1 MGLRGPLQS
10 APAISSVFKFE
21 EGEVEYRRGV
31 ERECW
36 ETEGGNVSRISLT
49 GILKVS
55 QTAFFFHLIGQNC
68 QFLSAGEAGKVTL
81 SSG

>member
-31 ERECW
+31 ERGELGDGGWEC
-36 ETEGGNVSRISLT
+36 
-49 GILKVS
+49 
-55 QTAFFFHLIGQNC
+55 
-68 QFLSAGEAGKVTL
+68 
-81 SSG
+81 